1 VRDME
6 AFAPVALFA
15 YRRPT
20 HLAQTLRALRENA
33 EASRT
38 ELFVFSDCFKS
49 SVDAADVET
58 VRDTLRGING
68 FAATHVIYRET
79 NFGLSRN
86 ITTGVSTVL
95 AARSRVIVIEDDI
108 VVGPHFLRFMNNA
121 LQTYWHT
128 PRVGSICAYCY
139 PVSESLPET
148 YFIRGADCWGW
159 GTWRDRW
166 CYYNSDSRALAAELE
181 MRNLSRVFDFEGAA
195 SYTQMLM
202 DQIVGKNDSWAIRW
216 HASCYLRDLL
226 VLYPGRAL
234 AENIGRDGT
243 GTHSTAADKAFDVKV
258 SSTPVAVGGIPVE
271 ESTSAREAIKRL
283 FIKQK
288 AATSAVMACPASSV
302 RNASAVNQRPR
313 RALSASWL
321 QLLRRLRSSW
331 RGGEASK

>member
-1 VRDME
+1 VRDIE
-6 AFAPVALFA
+6 ALAPVALFA

-20 HLAQTLRALRENA
+20 HLAQTLRALRDNA

-49 SVDAADVET
+49 SADAASVKA
-58 VRDTLRGING
+58 VRGTLRGISG
-68 FAATHVIYRET
+68 FAATHIVYRET

-95 AARSRVIVIEDDI
+95 AARSSVIVIEDDI
-108 VVGPHFLRFMNNA
+108 VVGPYFLRFMNDA
-121 LQTYWHT
+121 LQTYRCT
-128 PRVGSICAYCY
+128 QRIGSICGYCY

-166 CYYNSDSRALAAELE
+166 RYYNADSRALAAELE
-181 MRNLSRVFDFEGAA
+181 SRNLLHAFDFEGAA
-195 SYTQMLM
+195 SYSQMLM

-234 AENIGRDGT
+234 TENIGRDGT
-243 GTHSTAADKAFDVKV
+243 GIHSTAADQLFDVKV
-258 SSTPVAVGGIPVE
+258 SSTPIAVGGIPME
-271 ESTSAREAIKRL
+271 ESARAREAIKR
-283 FIKQK
+283 FFAKQK
-288 AATSAVMACPASSV
+288 ATTSSATACSARSA
-302 RNASAVNQRPR
+302 RNASPVRQVAAKGAVGFF
-313 RALSASWL
+313 ASIVAAASQWL
-321 QLLRRLRSSW
+321 AR
-331 RGGEASK
+331 